1 MWIKGIFS
9 PKYETCMVDFYIPKT
24 ELLQNYLE
32 GFYFLKK
39 EGNFPYEYYTF
50 PNNYCILTLVR
61 NAVLEIRDNEV
72 FIRKSSQPNYIS
84 SLTYHYTKPLKVHYL
99 EAVDEITIYF
109 KPFGMN
115 FFFPEMELLY
125 QPKSMENFQPERDF
139 TQKIAPIFDLPNR
152 ENQIQYLENFFT
164 ERFQNRKDSLINKL
178 LLALET
184 DDKIE
189 QIAQNNNIS
198 RQYLNQYFKLKI
210 GKSPSDYRRILRFR
224 KSLTML
230 KNPKAA
236 LTEVSLENLF
246 FDQAHFNR
254 DFKAITHF
262 TPKAF
267 TSKTDLEKQ
276 NIWLII

>member
-1 MWIKGIFS
+1 
-9 PKYETCMVDFYIPKT
+9 MVDFYLPES
-24 ELLQNYLE
+24 ELLQKYLE

-39 EGNFPYEYYTF
+39 EDDFPYEYYTF
-50 PNNYCILTLVR
+50 PNNYAILTLFR
-61 NAVLEIRDNEV
+61 NADLEIKDNDI
-72 FIRKSSQPNYIS
+72 FIRKSTQPNYIS

-99 EAVDEITIYF
+99 EAVDEVTLYF

-115 FFFPEMELLY
+115 FFFPEMELFY
-125 QPKSMENFQPERDF
+125 QPKSMENFQPERNF
-139 TQKIAPIFDLPNR
+139 IQKIAPIFDLTTR
-152 ENQIQYLENFFT
+152 ENQLEFLEAFFIQ
-164 ERFQNRKDSLINKL
+164 RFQNRKDPLISKL

-189 QIAQNNNIS
+189 KIAQSHNIS
-198 RQYLNQYFKLKI
+198 RQYFNQYFKLKI

-236 LTEVSLENLF
+236 LTDVSYENLF

-254 DFKAITHF
+254 DFKSITHF
-262 TPKAF
+262 TPKVF

-276 NIWLII
+276 NIWLVI